1 MLSENEKKAIEIVK
15 EIKNIKFKVTSSF
28 YSSGTVSL
36 NIEEKEAIDTIL
48 NLITKLQKEI
58 EHQKEKRENQKGELA
73 ILNEKQKEMNKLI
86 NDVKSYKGQFKRQEK
101 EIKKLQKEN
110 EKVKRAINVKDK
122 KIVASVEN
130 LAMSIEDNN
139 WVLPIKK

>member
-1 MLSENEKKAIEIVK
+1 MLSEEEKKAIEIVK
-15 EIKNIKFKVTSSF
+15 KIKNIKFKVTSSF
-28 YSSGTVSL
+28 YSSGTISL
-36 NIEEKEAIDTIL
+36 TIEEKEAIDTAL